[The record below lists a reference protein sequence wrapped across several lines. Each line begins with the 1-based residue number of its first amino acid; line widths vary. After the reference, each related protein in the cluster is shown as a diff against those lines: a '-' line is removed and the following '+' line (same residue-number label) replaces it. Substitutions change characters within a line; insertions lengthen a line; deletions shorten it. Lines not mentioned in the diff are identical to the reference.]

1 MLVRTLT
8 TSTAALA
15 AVALLG
21 TGPATAQQP
30 PPAPTTAVAD
40 SGSALLAPLSFLAG
54 LLDVL
59 QCGSSCG
66 AGEAAHTGT
75 EVASGSDA
83 VLPLFNDLVM
93 SGSGQA
99 VITGSN
105 ALGAATGSSD
115 LLGALLCGAL
125 TASADGG
132 PTICT
137 TGPVG

>member
-15 AVALLG
+15 AVTLLG

-30 PPAPTTAVAD
+30 APAPTTAVAD
-40 SGSALLAPLSFLAG
+40 SGSALLAPLGFLAG
-54 LLDVL
+54 LLDAVR
-59 QCGSSCG
+59 CGSSCG
-66 AGEAAHTGT
+66 AGATAHAADI
-75 EVASGSDA
+75 ASGSDA
-83 VLPLFNDLVM
+83 VMPLFNDLVM

-115 LLGALLCGAL
+115 LFGALLCGAL
-125 TASADGG
+125 TASADGR